1 MTNSANTR
9 LIESL
14 AAEIGE
20 NIYIDVAKWHLY
32 LRDAHL
38 HTLIAQRVLP
48 LLENNSLSEREVKEI
63 LQGIM
68 VTMGGGKTELPLINL
83 IPRQGESE
91 LMNILLEF
99 QRNFY

>member
-1 MTNSANTR
+1 MTNSLNTQ

-38 HTLIAQRVLP
+38 HTQIAQRALP

-68 VTMGGGKTELPLINL
+68 VKLGGGKTELPLASL
-83 IPRQGESE
+83 IPSQCESE
-91 LMNILLEF
+91 LMNILREF
-99 QRNFY
+99 QQNLY